1 MSEIITNLCCA
12 TMQKKKGNGLIPKAI
27 SFLLKKKK
35 KHLNLG
41 IFVVQSGDLHFAE
54 RLCFFLFFIFYT
66 IENRIV

>member
-1 MSEIITNLCCA
+1 
-12 TMQKKKGNGLIPKAI
+12 MQKKKGNGLIPKAI

-35 KHLNLG
+35 KKNLNLG

>member
-12 TMQKKKGNGLIPKAI
+12 TMQKKKGNGLISKAI
-27 SFLLKKKK
+27 SFLVKKKK
-35 KHLNLG
+35 IHLNLG

-66 IENRIV
+66 MENRIV